1 MVCLWLVMIM
11 FLYDIKFVK
20 DLVIIISLLVNSG

>member
-11 FLYDIKFVK
+11 FLYDIKFVE

>member
-20 DLVIIISLLVNSG
+20 DLVIIISLLVNSS

>member
-20 DLVIIISLLVNSG
+20 DLVIIISLLVNSD